1 MMWHWLCWNF
11 IVEMGKQTEEHKT
24 GARLG
29 SLLMLSGLVT
39 EEQMGKA
46 MEIASALS
54 LPLGRAFVMMGILS
68 SNVIIAAIEMQSML
82 RDKLLDIQT
91 IRAALPLVKNENLS
105 AGAALAKCGW
115 EPKEDPIFTKLGDLL
130 FDAGIITKEQLNEA
144 LRIASKSQ
152 MPLGRVLIIND
163 FANHNLLWSGLNAQ
177 VLIREGRINRTQAI
191 AGLKAANARQ
201 KTFEKSLMDQGVLLQ
216 SAPRKIKLGDILLM
230 AGLLTEQDLLNA
242 LESCLVTDKPMGQ
255 VLIQKGLLTRE
266 AIDTALQIQELV
278 SSNKVPPYSAG
289 ELLKQVVHNKKQLS
303 DAIAELEPLAEATHS
318 MKLGDL
324 LKRAGL
330 VTDDD
335 IEEAIRLTVA
345 HTSLLGKIL
354 VATGQIEE
362 QTLNNG
368 LRCQY
373 LVRKGIVSED
383 KAVTAMT
390 YSQRMRCS
398 IDEAFKDLGWPID
411 KNAGL

>member
-1 MMWHWLCWNF
+1 
-11 IVEMGKQTEEHKT
+11 MGKQTEEQKT

-29 SLLMLSGLVT
+29 SLLLISELVT
-39 EEQMGKA
+39 EEQMAKA

-54 LPLGRAFVMMGILS
+54 LPLGRAFVMMGILT
-68 SNVIIAAIEMQSML
+68 SNVIVAAVEMQSML

-91 IRAALPLVKNENLS
+91 IKTALPLVKNENIS
-105 AGAALAKCGW
+105 AGAALAKAGW
-115 EPKEDPIFTKLGDLL
+115 TPKDDPIFTKLGELL
-130 FDAGIITKEQLNEA
+130 FDASIINKEQLNEA

-152 MPLGRVLIIND
+152 LPLGRVLVIND
-163 FANHNLLWSGLNAQ
+163 FVNHNILWAGLNAQ
-177 VLIREGRINRTQAI
+177 VLIRDGRINRKQAI
-191 AGLKAANARQ
+191 AGLQAAFARQ
-201 KTFEKSLMDQGVLLQ
+201 KTFEKSLMDQGVQLQ
-216 SAPRKIKLGDILLM
+216 VPPRKVKLGDILVM

-266 AIDTALQIQELV
+266 AIDVALEIQELV
-278 SSNKVPPYSAG
+278 GTDKVPPYSAG
-289 ELLKQVVHNKKQLS
+289 ELLKKVVVNKKSLA
-303 DAIAELEPLAEATHS
+303 DAIAEIEQVPDLVKTPR
-318 MKLGDL
+318 LGDL

-335 IEEAIRLTVA
+335 INEAIQLTIA

-362 QTLNNG
+362 LTLNNG

-373 LVRKGIVSED
+373 LVSKGLLTED
-383 KAVTAMT
+383 KAITALT

-398 IDEAFKDLGWPID
+398 IDDAFKDLGWNID
-411 KNAGL
+411 PNPGT